1 MKCPKCNY
9 NIRTAGKKM
18 ADAQSTV
25 VVEEENKIEEK
36 QDGLE

>member
-9 NIRTAGKKM
+9 NIRTAGNKM
-18 ADAQSTV
+18 ADAQLMV